1 MDLHLVPYWLFVE
14 KLPIKKDDNYPA
26 LTVANTYFTIFFA
39 QRRRDAE
46 KNFFGPSQRLCASA
60 PLREISC

>member
-1 MDLHLVPYWLFVE
+1 MITTCFV
-14 KLPIKKDDNYPA
+14 
-26 LTVANTYFTIFFA
+26 IFFA

-60 PLREISC
+60 RDHQ